1 MTDSEDRGPPSR
13 TNFDENTSIPGVE
26 IGPLS
31 IQAAALVR
39 SIESLSALFWITIG
53 GAILTVL
60 LAGLNQLESNVASDS
75 LFIGEYQIPK
85 AILPVASLAFAT
97 FLFWMTANR
106 MRMLD
111 HVLDSSRLPE
121 EVVHQIFHLNPPVLN
136 VFHPENRN
144 RFSLTS
150 GIAVLV
156 ITWCVFFGN
165 TIAFMLAS
173 AIQQGAAVA
182 DFDFPLLTFFG
193 IATFAIILLGVRSVS
208 RPLHEIMVRLHGTD
222 FRFGWVR
229 SIAALAITVTV
240 ISVNNME
247 QFSNP
252 SEQEDDLLGPAFAN
266 AIDGDTLFIRG
277 TLVDLFGIDAVES
290 DQTCFSNSG
299 AEYPCGHAATL
310 HLQQRIANTRV
321 ICVPFFNISKGHLV
335 ASCDLVIEGVPLPRS
350 PEELLDR
357 ERTHQLSAA
366 QVRAGHAI
374 ALGFGRQFLEADQN
388 AAQEARLGIW
398 QGAFEPPWV
407 YRKGED

>member
-1 MTDSEDRGPPSR
+1 MTGTDDHNGPI
-13 TNFDENTSIPGVE
+13 DERDSIPGVE

-39 SIESLSALFWITIG
+39 SIDALSTLFWITIG

-156 ITWCVFFGN
+156 ITWCLFFGN

-173 AIQQGAAVA
+173 AIQQGAAAA
-182 DFDFPLLTFFG
+182 DFDVPQLTLFAV
-193 IATFAIILLGVRSVS
+193 ITVAIILLGIRSVS
-208 RPLHEIMVRLHGTD
+208 RPLHEIMVRLHGSD
-222 FRFGWVR
+222 FTFGWVR
-229 SIAALAITVTV
+229 SIAALIITLTV
-240 ISVNNME
+240 IGVNNME

-290 DQTCFSNSG
+290 DQTCFKGDGS
-299 AEYPCGHAATL
+299 EYPCGRVATL
-310 HLQQRIANTRV
+310 HLQQRIATTQV
-321 ICVPFFNISKGHLV
+321 ICMPLFNITKGHLV
-335 ASCDLVIEGVPLPRS
+335 ATCDLVVKGVPLPTS
-350 PEELLDR
+350 PDELLDR
-357 ERTHQLSAA
+357 ERPHELSAA

-374 ALGFGRQFLEADQN
+374 ALGFGRQFMEEDQN
-388 AAQEARLGIW
+388 AAQQARIGIW

-407 YRKGED
+407 YRKDAD

>member
-1 MTDSEDRGPPSR
+1 MTNHNDNGPVDESR
-13 TNFDENTSIPGVE
+13 AVPGVE

-39 SIESLSALFWITIG
+39 SIDALSMLFWITIG

-75 LFIGEYQIPK
+75 LFIGEYEVPK

-106 MRMLD
+106 LRMLD
-111 HVLDSSRLPE
+111 QALASSRLSNE
-121 EVVHQIFHLNPPVLN
+121 ILHQIFHLNPPVLN

-165 TIAFMLAS
+165 TVAFMLAS
-173 AIQQGAAVA
+173 AIQRGAALA
-182 DFDFPLLTFFG
+182 DFDFPQLTFFG
-193 IATFAIILLGVRSVS
+193 VFTILIVFLGVRSIS
-208 RPLHEIMVRLHGTD
+208 KPLHDIMVRLHGTD

-229 SIAALAITVTV
+229 SVAALVIMITVV
-240 ISVNNME
+240 AVNNTE

-252 SEQEDDLLGPAFAN
+252 SEQPDDLLGPAFAN

-277 TLVDLFGIDAVES
+277 RLVDLFGIDAMEA
-290 DQTCFSNSG
+290 DQTCLKADGS
-299 AEYPCGHAATL
+299 EYACGRAATQ
-310 HLQQRIANTRV
+310 HLQQLVAESQV
-321 ICVPFFNISKGHLV
+321 ICVPLFNISKGHLV
-335 ASCDLVIEGVPLPRS
+335 ATCDLVEEGLPLPRS
-350 PEELLDR
+350 PEELLERDR
-357 ERTHQLSAA
+357 AHALSVA

-374 ALGFGRQFLEADQN
+374 ALGFGRRYMEANQN
-388 AAQEARLGIW
+388 AAQAARLGIW
-398 QGAFEPPWV
+398 QGSFEPPWV
-407 YRKGED
+407 YRKGAD